1 MKIERILIATVLA
14 AGSISAQAHEFDPGG
29 RIVVSCAGDREPR
42 MADVARAVGD
52 SHYWAPQGTRREILE
67 LARQACSK
75 GSDEVVFVPS
85 ADQRYA
91 ANGSPATTKR

>member
-1 MKIERILIATVLA
+1 MKIARMLIATVLT
-14 AGSISAQAHEFDPGG
+14 AGSFAAQAHEFDPGG

-42 MADVARAVGD
+42 MADVARAVD
-52 SHYWAPQGTRREILE
+52 NSHYWAPQAARRDILE

-75 GSDEVVFVPS
+75 GSDEVVFVPT

-91 ANGSPATTKR
+91 ASGNAVTTKC